1 MKRRLLMLA
10 ILSGVATSVYSQ
22 NTLPEI
28 IVRAVRYKYLS
39 AVTKEE
45 VSQPVKMLQRKAA
58 EYNVKS
64 TDYYEED
71 NDVYFVSFYI
81 PEGQILAS
89 YDKEGKLVSTVEKY
103 KDIELPKNISMAVGK
118 RYPNWSINKD
128 VYFVNYH
135 QTDTEVNKYYKLTLR
150 NGDKRLQVKLNAV
163 GEFMD

>member
-1 MKRRLLMLA
+1 MKYRLLLLT
-10 ILSGVATSVYSQ
+10 ILMGIVTSTFSQ

-39 AVTKEE
+39 AVTKQE
-45 VSQPVKMLQRKAA
+45 VSQPVRMLQRQAA

-64 TDYYEED
+64 ADYYEED

-89 YDKEGKLVSTVEKY
+89 YDKEGKLLSTVEKY
-103 KDIELPKNISMAVGK
+103 KNIELPKVIAEAVGK

-135 QTDTEVNKYYKLTLR
+135 ETNTEVKKYYKLTLR
-150 NGDKRLQVKLNAV
+150 NGDRRMQVKVNAE
-163 GEFMD
+163 GEFL

>member
-1 MKRRLLMLA
+1 MKYRLLLLT
-10 ILSGVATSVYSQ
+10 ILMGLVTSTFSQ

-28 IVRAVRYKYLS
+28 IVIAVRYKYLS
-39 AVTKEE
+39 AVTKQE
-45 VSQPVKMLQRKAA
+45 VSQPVKMLQRQAA

-89 YDKEGKLVSTVEKY
+89 YDKDGKLLSTVEKY
-103 KDIELPKNISMAVGK
+103 KDIELPKAIGEAVGK
-118 RYPNWSINKD
+118 RFPNWSISKD

-135 QTDTEVNKYYKLTLR
+135 ETNTEVKKYYKLTLR
-150 NGDKRLQVKLNAV
+150 NGDRRMQVKVNAE
-163 GEFMD
+163 GEFM

>member
-1 MKRRLLMLA
+1 MKYRLLLLT
-10 ILSGVATSVYSQ
+10 ILMGIVTSTFSQ

-39 AVTKEE
+39 AVTKQE
-45 VSQPVKMLQRKAA
+45 VSQPVRMLQRQAA

-89 YDKEGKLVSTVEKY
+89 YDKEGKLLSTVEKY
-103 KDIELPKNISMAVGK
+103 KNIELPKVIAEAVGK

-135 QTDTEVNKYYKLTLR
+135 ETNTEVKKYYKLTLR
-150 NGDKRLQVKLNAV
+150 NGDRRMQVKVNAE
-163 GEFMD
+163 GEFL

>member
-1 MKRRLLMLA
+1 MKHRIIMMAALLGIA
-10 ILSGVATSVYSQ
+10 AGVYAQ

-28 IVRAVRYKYLS
+28 VVRAVRYKYLS
-39 AVTKEE
+39 AVTKDE
-45 VSQPVKMLQRKAA
+45 VSQPVKRLQRQAA
-58 EYNVKS
+58 EYNVKN

-89 YDKEGKLVSTVEKY
+89 YDKEGKLISTVEKY
-103 KDIELPKNISMAVGK
+103 KDIELPKKISMAIGK

-135 QTDTEVNKYYKLTLR
+135 QTDTEVKKYYKLTLR
-150 NGDKRLQVKLNAV
+150 NGDKRLQVKLDAE